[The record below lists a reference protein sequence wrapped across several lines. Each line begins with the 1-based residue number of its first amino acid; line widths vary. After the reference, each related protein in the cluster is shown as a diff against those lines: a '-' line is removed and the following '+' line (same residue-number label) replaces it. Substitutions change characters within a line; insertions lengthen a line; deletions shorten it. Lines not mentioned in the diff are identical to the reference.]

1 MNYAWSNPTTG
12 MREQTRQPKSNDPAD
27 LERIKQEARALVWQ
41 ELQAAAPEHLHVNV
55 HEQIPAGSV
64 STDGD
69 SVDPRAVLAA
79 GWPETSYSFA
89 YTDPTTGQ
97 RCIWRSWPGFLTG
110 MLGNDLAQSVIVYAS
125 RFAFAVTRDEIQP
138 EAPLF
143 PEPSEAPAESSPL
156 EDLRREVLDFTRL
169 ENEDPAPRAT
179 ALALIDIAQSLRVLL
194 GRGTDNAEPKVEF
207 TRLFPNADDV
217 YTVPE
222 LEEVCTCAGD
232 GLKPDGTP
240 CVCAEGQAKKRAAE
254 VASRKRLPNQ
264 RWFTPEEE
272 SEIIAKGL
280 ANHNRT
286 AETAEER
293 QARLKPLG
301 YTGI

>member
-1 MNYAWSNPTTG
+1 
-12 MREQTRQPKSNDPAD
+12 MREQTRQPKSNAD

-179 ALALIDIAQSLRVLL
+179 ALALLDIAQSVRKLI
-194 GRGTDNAEPKVEF
+194 G
-207 TRLFPNADDV
+207 NADV
-217 YTVPE
+217 NSAPNYLTPP
-222 LEEVCTCAGD
+222 LEPDEVCTCTGD
-232 GLKPDGTP
+232 GLKPDGSP
-240 CVCAEGQAKKRAAE
+240 CVCAKGQAKKRAAE
-254 VASRKRLPNQ
+254 VASRK
-264 RWFTPEEE
+264 
-272 SEIIAKGL
+272 
-280 ANHNRT
+280 
-286 AETAEER
+286 
-293 QARLKPLG
+293 PLG

>member
-1 MNYAWSNPTTG
+1 
-12 MREQTRQPKSNDPAD
+12 
-27 LERIKQEARALVWQ
+27 
-41 ELQAAAPEHLHVNV
+41 
-55 HEQIPAGSV
+55 
-64 STDGD
+64 
-69 SVDPRAVLAA
+69 
-79 GWPETSYSFA
+79 
-89 YTDPTTGQ
+89 
-97 RCIWRSWPGFLTG
+97 
-110 MLGNDLAQSVIVYAS
+110 
-125 RFAFAVTRDEIQP
+125 
-138 EAPLF
+138 
-143 PEPSEAPAESSPL
+143 
-156 EDLRREVLDFTRL
+156 LR
-169 ENEDPAPRAT
+169 
-179 ALALIDIAQSLRVLL
+179 
-194 GRGTDNAEPKVEF
+194 
-207 TRLFPNADDV
+207 

-240 CVCAEGQAKKRAAE
+240 CVCAEGQAKKRAAA